1 MGQVLVQSR
10 LEVTLKRFAAD
21 IGAITPRTW
30 KIKLGVNVFKKLH
43 VYKES
48 DFVQKAMPCCSQ
60 RFRIQA
66 IYAEL
71 LHASSRTRAQKGKKE
86 KQPPHGLFK
95 IRCLP
100 YEGKV

>member
-21 IGAITPRTW
+21 IGAITPRIW

-60 RFRIQA
+60 RFRIRA
-66 IYAEL
+66 ISAE
-71 LHASSRTRAQKGKKE
+71 LHASSRTHAQKDKIE
-86 KQPPHGLFK
+86 KQPPQWTFQNTLSA
-95 IRCLP
+95 I
-100 YEGKV
+100 